1 NCSLLYHRG
10 DRGSIPAVFPVPD
23 DQSDQILKPAS
34 EYQTVTISLIDKTDK
49 FKGLPQKL
57 FMRQSLYFF

>member
-1 NCSLLYHRG
+1 MRG
-10 DRGSIPAVFPVPD
+10 IANAAVFPVPD
-23 DQSDQILKPAS
+23 DQSDQILKHTS
-34 EYQTVTISLIDKTDK
+34 EYQTVTISLIDK

>member
-1 NCSLLYHRG
+1 MHSLIKEN
-10 DRGSIPAVFPVPD
+10 DAVFPVPD